1 MAANTD
7 AIQQRVTAIKSA
19 AYECICESV
28 DGVGHNQLHNAAQL
42 QLVVTSTTDID
53 DVV

>member
-7 AIQQRVTAIKSA
+7 AIQQRVTAIKSS
-19 AYECICESV
+19 AYECIYESV
-28 DGVGHNQLHNAAQL
+28 DGVSHNQLHNAAQL
-42 QLVVTSTTDID
+42 QLVVTRTDID